1 MSDSPGA
8 ALSSAM
14 KSDGQTAAAVA
25 EPHDLDAVI
34 SRLFIYPVKS
44 CAGVEVQEVI
54 LTETGLE
61 FDRAWMVV
69 DAQGEFLTQR
79 ELPRMALIQPKLRH
93 YDMVLRAPGMLALHI
108 ALDQVE
114 QPAQVRLWG
123 EDVKAYDMGPIAA
136 QWFTDFLGQPARLVR
151 FDPDQQRLSSL
162 DWTAGVAAQN
172 QFSDGYPLL
181 VISEASLTG
190 LNARLEA
197 NGSKAVE
204 MVRFRPN
211 IVIGDAPGAEGTVAA
226 HDEDRLE
233 SLQVSTEQGLLRL
246 KPVKPCARCPIPD
259 VDPVTAEVDTVV
271 GDTLRGYR
279 QDARVKGAPTFGMNV
294 IVLNAP
300 HVDHLLKVGQSV
312 AANWLF

>member
-1 MSDSPGA
+1 MSDSSPAGPSGA
-8 ALSSAM
+8 AI
-14 KSDGQTAAAVA
+14 AAI
-25 EPHDLDAVI
+25 ETHDQHDIHAVI
-34 SRLFIYPVKS
+34 SQLFIYPVKS
-44 CAGVEVQEVI
+44 CAGLAVQEAI

-69 DAQGEFLTQR
+69 DASGEFLTQR

-108 ALDQVE
+108 ALDEVE

-123 EDVKAYDMGPIAA
+123 EEVKAYDMGPIAA

-151 FDPDQQRLSSL
+151 FDPDQKRLSSL
-162 DWTAGVAAQN
+162 DWTAGVEAQN
-172 QFSDGYPLL
+172 AFNDGYPILL
-181 VISEASLTG
+181 TSEASLQG
-190 LNARLEA
+190 LNDKLEA
-197 NGSKAVE
+197 GGGKAVG
-204 MVRFRPN
+204 MIRFRPN
-211 IVIGDAPGAEGTVAA
+211 IVIGDAPGAAGTVAA
-226 HDEDRLE
+226 HDEDRID

-259 VDPVTAEVDTVV
+259 VDPQTAELDPVV

-294 IVLNAP
+294 IVLNSP
-300 HVDHLLKVGQSV
+300 HEDHLLKVGQKV
-312 AANWLF
+312 AANWLFE